1 MSSSS
6 QEPYDPWQDPALR
19 DEVMDKFARHTSP
32 TRRMWMATRWRFKQ
46 ALWRSVIGSAY
57 VLKRLL
63 DIVGSLVGL
72 LLLSPIFLLTI
83 IAIKAED
90 PGPAFF
96 VQQRVGKW
104 GALFPMIKFRSMV
117 VNADSLKD
125 TLLEQNESGAGVI
138 FKMKHDPRITRVGRI
153 IRKLSI
159 DELPQLV
166 NVLKGDMSLV
176 GPRPPV
182 PKEVAEYSLT
192 DRQRLDVKPGITC
205 LWQIGGRSDI
215 DFEGQVRLDVQY
227 IKEQSLLRDIV
238 ILLKTVP
245 AVLLGKGAY

>member
-1 MSSSS
+1 M
-6 QEPYDPWQDPALR
+6 QQYDPWSDETLR
-19 DEVMDKFARHTSP
+19 DEVMDKFARQASP
-32 TRRMWMATRWRFKQ
+32 WKRSVAAIKWGFKRL
-46 ALWRSVIGSAY
+46 LWRVVIGSAQ
-57 VLKRLL
+57 VLKYCL
-63 DIVGSLVGL
+63 DFVGAAIGI
-72 LLLSPIFLLTI
+72 LLLSPVFLVTWA
-83 IAIKAED
+83 AIKLED

-96 VQQRVGKW
+96 IQTRVGKW
-104 GALFPMIKFRSMV
+104 GQTFPMIKFRSMV
-117 VNADSLKD
+117 VNADKLKD
-125 TLLEQNESGAGVI
+125 QLLEQNESGAGVI
-138 FKMKHDPRITRVGRI
+138 FKMKEDPRITRVGRI

-159 DELPQLV
+159 DELPQLF

-182 PKEVAEYSLT
+182 PREVAEYSLA
-192 DRQRLDVKPGITC
+192 DRRRLDVRPGITC

-227 IKEQSLLRDIV
+227 IKEQSLGKDIL